1 MLLSPLLKVQTVG
14 QTPLPLFS
22 HLIHSL
28 NAARQIVRFQ
38 GETEYLNLTQ
48 TQIIHDVSKQITTTE
63 FLLGIKAFTICM
75 CFYILS
81 YL

>member
-48 TQIIHDVSKQITTTE
+48 T
-63 FLLGIKAFTICM
+63 
-75 CFYILS
+75 
-81 YL
+81 